1 MGVFLTFWLPG
12 YFKDLWDKF
21 VGSVGSGSGSE
32 GGGVT
37 AVPEL
42 DASQLGVALALI
54 VGGMLIIH
62 SRRRLAKHHG

>member
-1 MGVFLTFWLPG
+1 MTNFLTFGTWGWLWKWLG
-12 YFKDLWDKF
+12 R
-21 VGSVGSGSGSE
+21 GSGGSGSE
-32 GGGVT
+32 GGVT